1 MSIGRD
7 QIAAIEALNVAL
19 VGVGAGLGWLG
30 GFLHVPSFVLGGA
43 VMHVNFW
50 LLKRVVRSL
59 FAASEESAAPR
70 GSHRLR
76 TAGWLAAKL
85 AFFFL
90 LSSAVIVR
98 YPVEAGSFA
107 AGVPLLL
114 IACVITSLRR
124 GAKPS
129 AEADTADPSA

>member
-50 LLKRVVRSL
+50 LLKRAVRSL

-70 GSHRLR
+70 GSRRLR

-90 LSSAVIVR
+90 LLSAVIVR
-98 YPVEAGSFA
+98 YPVEARSFA

-124 GAKPS
+124 SAKPS
-129 AEADTADPSA
+129 TEADTADPSA

>member
-1 MSIGRD
+1 MSIVRD

-19 VGVGAGLGWLG
+19 VGAGAGLGWLSG
-30 GFLHVPSFVLGGA
+30 LVHVPSFILGGA

-59 FAASEESAAPR
+59 FGVSTDTVATGGGQR
-70 GSHRLR
+70 VR

-85 AFFFL
+85 GFFFL
-90 LSSAVIVR
+90 LLSAVIVR
-98 YPVEAGSFA
+98 YPVEAKSFA

-124 GAKPS
+124 AAEPS
-129 AEADTADPSA
+129 GEADGTDPNA